1 LHAEVDRREEYGVA
15 VELGRYGV
23 WHGPQHFGPE
33 LAAGLEQ
40 VGYGTLWLGASP
52 DTGLRDAEVLL
63 AATTSVAVGTSIVNM
78 WKSPAAD
85 VAASY
90 HRLEDEHPGRFLLGV
105 GIGHRERNDD
115 YRSPYE
121 TIVSYLDELDDAKVP
136 VDRRALAALGPKVLH
151 VAGTR
156 TAGALPYL
164 TTPEHTKEA
173 RRILGGGVLLAPEQ
187 MIVLETDPEIARA
200 TARDRLASY
209 LQLSN
214 YTSSFKRLGFTDDD
228 LADGGSDRLVDAM
241 VLHGSAVEVAEGLK
255 AHLDAGADHVA
266 IQQLGREGIDL
277 LPGYE
282 ALATVLV

>member
-1 LHAEVDRREEYGVA
+1 MA

-23 WHGPQHFGPE
+23 WHGPQHWGPE

-40 VGYGTLWLGASP
+40 AGYGTLWLGASP
-52 DTGLRDAEVLL
+52 EADLRDAEVLL
-63 AATTSVAVGTSIVNM
+63 ASTKSVAVGTSIVNM
-78 WKSPAAD
+78 WKTPAAD

-90 HRLEDEHPGRFLLGV
+90 HRLEDDYPGRFVLGV
-105 GIGHRERNDD
+105 GIGHPERTGA
-115 YRSPYE
+115 YRSPYQ
-121 TIVSYLDELDDAKVP
+121 TIVGYLDDLDDAKVP
-136 VDRRALAALGPKVLH
+136 VDRRALAALGPKVLQL
-151 VAGTR
+151 AGAR

-164 TTPEHTKEA
+164 TTPEHTREA

-187 MIVLETDPEIARA
+187 MVVLETDTDIARA
-200 TARDRLASY
+200 TARDRLGPY

-214 YTSSFKRLGFTDDD
+214 YAASFQRLGFGADDF
-228 LADGGSDRLVDAM
+228 ADGGSDRLVDAM

-255 AHLDAGADHVA
+255 AHLEAGADHVA

-277 LPGYE
+277 QPGYE

>member
-1 LHAEVDRREEYGVA
+1 MAM
-15 VELGRYGV
+15 ELGRYGV
-23 WHGPQHFGPE
+23 WHGAQHYGPE

-40 VGYGTLWLGASP
+40 AGYGTLWLGSSP
-52 DTGLRDAEVLL
+52 EAGLRDAEVLL
-63 AATTSVAVGTSIVNM
+63 AATSSVAVGTSIVNI

-105 GIGHRERNDD
+105 GIGHREATGE
-115 YRSPYE
+115 YRSPYR
-121 TIVSYLDELDDAKVP
+121 TIVGYLDELDDAKVP
-136 VDRRALAALGPKVLH
+136 ADRRALAALGPKVLQL
-151 VAGTR
+151 AGAR

-164 TTPEHTKEA
+164 TTPEHTREA

-187 MIVLETDPEIARA
+187 MVVLETDTDIARA
-200 TARDRLASY
+200 TARDRLGPY

-214 YTSSFKRLGFTDDD
+214 YAASFQRLGFGADDF
-228 LADGGSDRLVDAM
+228 ADGGSDRLVDAM

-255 AHLDAGADHVA
+255 AHLEAGADHVA
-266 IQQLGREGIDL
+266 IQLLGHEGIDL

-282 ALATVLV
+282 ALATVLG